1 MSCFFRLSASFSLL
15 EQFRKRFAGV
25 AAGATEAVAPFSLR
39 SVLLRSA
46 STNAM
51 GAFVLSTVS
60 FQAVKHLNYREFASL
75 RRR

>member
-1 MSCFFRLSASFSLL
+1 LCFFLPFRG
-15 EQFRKRFAGV
+15 QFRKRFAGV

-46 STNAM
+46 SSNAM

-60 FQAVKHLNYREFASL
+60 SKTIQTAHSKPSM
-75 RRR
+75 